1 MGEFPKLNSEYYADI
16 TKQIRNGV
24 NKIGDLNKAYHTLD
38 NLINSGNYSGDKLHE
53 LITDRNRTRI
63 SIEDERKN
71 QLNDIQALCD
81 EISEKLRKEDDLN
94 PNAVVSAEL
103 ELLRDMSIL
112 NPRDLK
118 AMIERNKDNSTMTQ
132 LILRHCQK
140 NNIDIGLVYN
150 GNDDAIRN
158 MSIIPDI
165 AKTIFKYDG
174 GMEGIAGTVYN
185 RLLGEGSDLANTFSP
200 END

>member
-94 PNAVVSAEL
+94 PNDVIPAEL

-118 AMIERNKDNSTMTQ
+118 AMIDRNKDNSTMIQ

-140 NNIDIGLVYN
+140 NNIDIGLEYN

-158 MSIIPDI
+158 LSIIPDV
-165 AKTIFKYDG
+165 AKTIFRFSD
-174 GMEGIAGTVYN
+174 GMEGTAGNVYN
-185 RLLGEGSDLANTFSP
+185 RLMGEGSELASVFSP